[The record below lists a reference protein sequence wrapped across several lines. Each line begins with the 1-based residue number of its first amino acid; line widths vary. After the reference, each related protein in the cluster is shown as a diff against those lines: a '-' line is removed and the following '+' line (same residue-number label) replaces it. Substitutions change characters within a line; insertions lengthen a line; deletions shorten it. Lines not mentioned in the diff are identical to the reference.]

1 MAATVL
7 VADDDADIVRFVEI
21 YLRLEGFE
29 VVTARDGPEV
39 LAKVVAVRPDLVL
52 LDVLMPGI
60 DGYAVCAQ
68 IRADATL
75 DAVPVIMVTANYVS
89 ADMAAARRVGADDF
103 LVKPF
108 DPVALLNKAKALLS

>member
-1 MAATVL
+1 
-7 VADDDADIVRFVEI
+7 
-21 YLRLEGFE
+21 
-29 VVTARDGPEV
+29 V
-39 LAKVVAVRPDLVL
+39 LAKAIAVRPDLVL

-75 DAVPVIMVTANYVS
+75 AAIPVIMVTANYVS
-89 ADMAAARRVGADDF
+89 ADVETARRVGAGDF

-108 DPVALLNKAKALLS
+108 DPAVLLNKAKALLS